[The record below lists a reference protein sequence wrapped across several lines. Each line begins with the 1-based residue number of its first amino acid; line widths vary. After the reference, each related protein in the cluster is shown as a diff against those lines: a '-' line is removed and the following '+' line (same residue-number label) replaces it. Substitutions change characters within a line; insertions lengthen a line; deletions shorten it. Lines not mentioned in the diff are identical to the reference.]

1 MTNNPAVIDRDHAH
15 EWLGHYAGRKV
26 AITGAAGTI
35 GRELVRQL
43 LCSNVNEIRLLD
55 NAETA
60 LFELESEIND
70 PRVHCFVVD
79 VQHLQQVERFTAGI
93 HDLFHCA
100 AYKHVPACERHPVAA
115 IQNNIIGVQNVITAC
130 RSNGVERVLFTSSD
144 KAVNPTNVMGTS
156 KLMGERLITAA
167 NTLDLGNETIFASTR
182 FGNVLG
188 SSGSVIPIFQ
198 RQIANGRPITLTHE
212 EMSRFVMTPADSA
225 LLVLRSLQLAKG
237 GEVFIT
243 KMPALR
249 IADLANRMQ
258 ALLSPADKESLIEIT
273 GPRPGEKLFEE
284 LMTEEEITRA
294 YQTDNFIVVL
304 PAFRNI
310 YNHIDYSAYADAPQ
324 PSQVYRSDHQD
335 LLDAEGIDALLSA
348 ILEGVEGSSRFLA
361 VA

>member
-1 MTNNPAVIDRDHAH
+1 MTNKPAVINREHAR
-15 EWLGHYAGRKV
+15 EWLRYFAGRKV

-35 GRELVRQL
+35 GRELVWQL
-43 LCSNVNEIRLLD
+43 MASDAKEIRLLD
-55 NAETA
+55 NAESA
-60 LFELESEIND
+60 LFELEGEIND

-93 HDLFHCA
+93 DDMFHCA

-130 RSNGVERVLFTSSD
+130 RGNGVDRVLFTSSD

-156 KLMGERLITAA
+156 KLMGERLVTAA

-198 RQIANGRPITLTHE
+198 RQIASGRPITLTHE
-212 EMSRFVMTPADSA
+212 GMSRFVMTRADSA

-249 IADLANRMQ
+249 IVDLAGRMQ
-258 ALLSPADKESLIEIT
+258 ALLAPADAESLIEIT

-294 YQTDNFIVVL
+294 FEADDFIVVL

-310 YNHIDYSAYADAPQ
+310 YNHIDYSAYTYAPQ

-335 LLDAEGIDALLSA
+335 LLDAGGIDALLFA
-348 ILEGVEGSSRFLA
+348 ILENVGGKKIL
-361 VA
+361 

>member
-1 MTNNPAVIDRDHAH
+1 MTNKPAVIDRDHAH
-15 EWLGHYAGRKV
+15 KWLEYYAGRKV

-43 LCSNVNEIRLLD
+43 LASDAEEIRLLD
-55 NAETA
+55 NAESA
-60 LFELESEIND
+60 LFALEGEISD

-79 VQHLQQVERFTAGI
+79 VQHLQQVERFTASI

-115 IQNNIIGVQNVITAC
+115 VQNNIIGVQNVITAC
-130 RSNGVERVLFTSSD
+130 RNNGVERVLFTSSD

-167 NTLDLGNETIFASTR
+167 NTLDLDNETIFASTR

-198 RQIANGRPITLTHE
+198 RQISNGRPITLTHE
-212 EMSRFVMTPADSA
+212 AMSRFVMTPADSA

-249 IADLANRMQ
+249 ISDLAKRMQ
-258 ALLSPADKESLIEIT
+258 AMLAPANKDCLIEIT

-294 YQTDNFIVVL
+294 YETDNFIVVL

-310 YNHIDYSAYADAPQ
+310 YNRIDYSAYEGASQ
-324 PSQVYRSDHQD
+324 PDQVYRSDHQE
-335 LLDAEGIDALLSA
+335 LLDAEGIDAMLFA
-348 ILEGVEGSSRFLA
+348 ILERVERDEFS
-361 VA
+361 